1 MHREFTERMI
11 AKGYYVATESK
22 NFFVLDDAQKEF
34 IERAKLLF
42 DYQQKQYEFALAS
55 LRRLEDKS
63 AKIFGSINIMIT
75 IVFVLVKYLENTIF
89 AQKITPPV
97 ILCWTAL
104 ATFFLL
110 FLISW
115 GFTFSAMQPREGL
128 RPPTDKSVI
137 NFFMKNPRQNALSSF
152 ANSYVGFIEHVDSIH
167 KEKVR
172 LIQNAAEAMLFGA
185 WAFVLFLIF
194 FLITKFS

>member
-1 MHREFTERMI
+1 M
-11 AKGYYVATESK
+11 ATEPK
-22 NFFVLDDAQKEF
+22 NNAVPDDNQKEF

-55 LRRLEDKS
+55 LRRLEDKA

-75 IVFVLVKYLENTIF
+75 ITFILVKYLESIIF
-89 AQKITPPV
+89 AEENTPPA
-97 ILCWTAL
+97 ILCWIAL
-104 ATFFLL
+104 ALFFIL

-128 RPPTDKSVI
+128 RPPTDSSVI
-137 NFFMKNPRQNALSSF
+137 GFFMDNPRQNALSAF

-167 KEKVR
+167 KEKVK

-185 WAFVLFLIF
+185 WAFVAFLIF